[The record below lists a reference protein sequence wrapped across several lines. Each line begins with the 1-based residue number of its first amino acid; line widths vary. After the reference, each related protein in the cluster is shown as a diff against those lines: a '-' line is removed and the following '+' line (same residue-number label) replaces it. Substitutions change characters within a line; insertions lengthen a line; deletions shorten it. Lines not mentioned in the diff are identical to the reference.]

1 MVRYRDIKTAVLYI
15 HAKDPESSL
24 CYSTVRNWAVAG
36 LIRSARAGRNGSG
49 SRILIDLDDLLEFL
63 EHPEQRQPRK
73 LATLFTEE
81 ELQPITPGYIRPIP
95 E

>member
-15 HAKDPESSL
+15 HTKDPESAL

-49 SRILIDLDDLLEFL
+49 SRILVDLDDLLEFL
-63 EHPEQRQPRK
+63 EHPEQR
-73 LATLFTEE
+73 AALFTEE

>member
-15 HAKDPESSL
+15 HTKDPESAL

-36 LIRSARAGRNGSG
+36 LIRNGSG
-49 SRILIDLDDLLEFL
+49 SRILVDLDDLLEFL

-73 LATLFTEE
+73 LAALFTEE

>member
-15 HAKDPESSL
+15 HTKDPESAL
-24 CYSTVRNWAVAG
+24 CYSTVRTWAVAG

-49 SRILIDLDDLLEFL
+49 SRILVDLDDLLEFL

-73 LATLFTEE
+73 LAALFTEE
-81 ELQPITPGYIRPIP
+81 ELQPITPGYIRAIP